1 MINACRNEKFSH
13 GCESSF
19 VKKAIMAN
27 TSSNPLKIAGHIVER
42 ISVGKHTLGQIVINN
57 NVTVIFKIK
66 DGGEEGPG
74 SGKCLACKIS
84 HVVDCANVVCPDIK
98 AHDPSASCADA
109 IRECMELACRNSCK
123 SAFGGGDILIL
134 A

>member
-1 MINACRNEKFSH
+1 MAKLINK
-13 GCESSF
+13 
-19 VKKAIMAN
+19 
-27 TSSNPLKIAGHIVER
+27 TSSKPLKIAGHVVER

-57 NVTVIFKIK
+57 DVTVVFRIK
-66 DGGEEGPG
+66 EGGGGPG

-84 HVVDCANVVCPDIK
+84 NIVQCANLVCPDIK
-98 AHDPSASCADA
+98 ANDPNASCADA
-109 IRECMELACRNSCK
+109 IRECTELACRNSCK